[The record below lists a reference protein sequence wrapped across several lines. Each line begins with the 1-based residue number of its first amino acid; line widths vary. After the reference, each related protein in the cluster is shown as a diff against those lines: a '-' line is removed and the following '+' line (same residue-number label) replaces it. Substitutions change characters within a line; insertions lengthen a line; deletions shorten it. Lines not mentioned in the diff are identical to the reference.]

1 MHDEFKS
8 PRMTDPEQDPLEP
21 LTPTAAESEPSA
33 VEPHV
38 MTVEALPT
46 PTSFAQRPFPPWSFW
61 DAMAVLTFTVV
72 AILVFSAI
80 ALAIAHVSNRGHHM
94 PLDELA
100 SSPVV
105 VIGAQFAAYPL
116 VIVFMIALVRSKSGE
131 RFWRAIRWNWP
142 GAAALGFFPAGIF
155 FAFLVEIASRWLP
168 IPKSLPVD
176 KFFGDATGAY
186 LMAAF
191 GITLAP
197 LLEELFFRGMLY
209 PLVRRAWGV
218 ALGVVVT
225 ASAFAAI
232 HGTQLGY
239 AWGPLLSIFVV
250 GVVFTLAR
258 ERANSVAASFLM
270 HCGYNTALFTL
281 LWFGSDHFQHLEKVA
296 N

>member
-1 MHDEFKS
+1 
-8 PRMTDPEQDPLEP
+8 MTDPELEP
-21 LTPTAAESEPSA
+21 LQPSA
-33 VEPHV
+33 PPTTEGEVLSAEQRV
-38 MTVEALPT
+38 MPMEALPPLT
-46 PTSFAQRPFPPWSFW
+46 PFEPRPFPPWSFG
-61 DAMAVLTFTVV
+61 DSMAVLGFTVV

-80 ALAIAHVSNRGHHM
+80 ALAIAHATTKGHHM

-100 SSPVV
+100 TSPVV

-116 VIVFMIALVRSKSGE
+116 VIVFMIALVRTKSGE
-131 RFWRAIRWNWP
+131 RFWRAIRWKWP
-142 GAAALGFFPAGIF
+142 GAAALGYFLAGTF
-155 FAFLVEIASRWLP
+155 LAFVVEFASRWLP

-176 KFFGDATGAY
+176 KFFSDAMGAY
-186 LMAAF
+186 LMAGF

-209 PLVRRAWGV
+209 PLLRRAWGV

-232 HGTQLGY
+232 HGAQLGY

-250 GVVFTLAR
+250 GVVFTLTR

-270 HCGYNTALFTL
+270 HCGYNTALFAL

>member
-1 MHDEFKS
+1 
-8 PRMTDPEQDPLEP
+8 MTDPEPEPLEP
-21 LTPTAAESEPSA
+21 SAPPETESEVSAAEQ
-33 VEPHV
+33 HV
-38 MTVEALPT
+38 TTVAAMPPL
-46 PTSFAQRPFPPWSFW
+46 TSFAPRPFPEWSFW
-61 DAMAVLTFTVV
+61 DAMAVLGFTVV

-80 ALAIAHVSNRGHHM
+80 ALAIAHVSARGHHM

-116 VIVFMIALVRSKSGE
+116 VIVFMIALVRIKSGE

-142 GAAALGFFPAGIF
+142 GATALGFFLAGIF
-155 FAFLVEIASRWLP
+155 FAFLVELASRWLP

-176 KFFGDATGAY
+176 KFFSDATGAY

-209 PLVRRAWGV
+209 PLLRRAWGV
-218 ALGVVVT
+218 GLGVLVT

>member
-1 MHDEFKS
+1 
-8 PRMTDPEQDPLEP
+8 MTDPEREPLEP
-21 LTPTAAESEPSA
+21 LTPPEVESEVSAAEQR
-33 VEPHV
+33 VT
-38 MTVEALPT
+38 TVEAMPPLTCYAP
-46 PTSFAQRPFPPWSFW
+46 RRFPPWSFW
-61 DAMAVLTFTVV
+61 DAMAVLGFTVV

-80 ALAIAHVSNRGHHM
+80 ALAIAHVTSRGHHM
-94 PLDELA
+94 PVDELA

-116 VIVFMIALVRSKSGE
+116 VIVFMIALVRTKSGE

-142 GAAALGFFPAGIF
+142 GAAAMGFFLAGIF

-176 KFFGDATGAY
+176 KFFSDATGAY

-197 LLEELFFRGMLY
+197 LVEELVFRGMLY
-209 PLVRRAWGV
+209 PLLRRAWGV

-225 ASAFAAI
+225 AGAFAAI

-258 ERANSVAASFLM
+258 ERTNSVAASFLM
-270 HCGYNTALFTL
+270 HCGYNTALFAL
-281 LWFGSDHFQHLEKVA
+281 LWIGSDHFQHLEKVA